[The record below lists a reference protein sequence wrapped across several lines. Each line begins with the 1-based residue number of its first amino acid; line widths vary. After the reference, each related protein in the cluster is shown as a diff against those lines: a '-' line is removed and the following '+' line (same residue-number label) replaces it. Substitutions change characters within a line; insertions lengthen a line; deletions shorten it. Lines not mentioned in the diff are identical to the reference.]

1 MFKTVVIDP
10 PWKKSTG
17 GIGHASLQCSTHY
30 DVQSKQEIIETIRR
44 WFDRY
49 DVAPEAHLYMWSVN
63 SFTAGKD
70 QGILPA
76 LDVCDALG
84 FKPISLIP
92 WIKSNIG
99 SPTPYG
105 MRYTEMCIFAVRYD
119 KGAGK
124 RTRYSGT
131 SEPENVVNGKGLCS
145 SRDYIIAPRRQHSR
159 KPAEFYRWVESR
171 STGPYLDLYSRT
183 HHGGWTAAGNETGK
197 WENEKQKIEKQNC
210 KTADL
215 QTGEINEVN

>member
-17 GIGHASLQCSTHY
+17 GVGHKSLNPSTHY
-30 DVQSKQEIIETIRR
+30 DVQTREEIIVTISD
-44 WFDRY
+44 WMKKY
-49 DVAPEAHLYMWSVN
+49 PVAPEAHMYMWAVN
-63 SFTAGKD
+63 SFTAGRD

-76 LDVCDALG
+76 MDVCEKLG

-92 WIKSNIG
+92 WIKSNVG

-119 KGAGK
+119 KGKGK

-131 SEPENVVNGKGLCS
+131 PELQSVPNGRGLCS
-145 SRDYIIAPRRQHSR
+145 SKDYILAPRRQHSR
-159 KPAEFYRWVESR
+159 KPEEFYDYVESR
-171 STGPYLDLYSRT
+171 SKGPYLELYSRT
-183 HHGGWTAAGNETGK
+183 TRPGWTDDGNETGT
-197 WENEKQKIEKQNC
+197 WS
-210 KTADL
+210 
-215 QTGEINEVN
+215 V

>member
-17 GIGHASLQCSTHY
+17 GVGHASLQPSTHY
-30 DVQSKQEIIETIRR
+30 DVQTREGIVETIED
-44 WFDRY
+44 WLLQY
-49 DVAPEAHLYMWSVN
+49 PVAPEAHLYLWTVN

-76 LDVCDALG
+76 INVCEKLG
-84 FKPISLIP
+84 FKPISMIP
-92 WIKSNIG
+92 WVKNNVG

-119 KGAGK
+119 KGKGK

-131 SEPENVVNGKGLCS
+131 AESQSVPNGKGLCS
-145 SRDYIIAPRRQHSR
+145 SKDYILAPRRQHSR
-159 KPAEFYRWVESR
+159 KPDVFYDYVESR
-171 STGPYLDLYSRT
+171 SNGPYLELYSRT
-183 HHGGWTAAGNETGK
+183 SRKGWTGAGNQTGK
-197 WENEKQKIEKQNC
+197 WTI
-210 KTADL
+210 
-215 QTGEINEVN
+215 

>member
-17 GIGHASLQCSTHY
+17 GVGHATLQVSTHY
-30 DVQSKQEIIETIRR
+30 PVQTRREIVETVEE
-44 WFDRY
+44 WFRQHL
-49 DVAPEAHLYMWSVN
+49 VAPEAHLYLWTVN
-63 SFTAGKD
+63 SFTAGKH

-76 LDVCDALG
+76 LAVCEELG

-92 WIKSNIG
+92 WVKSNVG

-119 KGAGK
+119 KGRGQ

-131 SEPENVVNGKGLCS
+131 AERQSVSNGPGLCAS
-145 SRDYIIAPRRQHSR
+145 KDYIIAPRREHSR
-159 KPAEFYRWVESR
+159 KPDEFYKYVESR
-171 STGPYLDLYSRT
+171 SKGPYLDLYSRT
-183 HHGGWTAAGNETGK
+183 SRTGWSTAGDEVGK
-197 WENEKQKIEKQNC
+197 WQ
-210 KTADL
+210 L
-215 QTGEINEVN
+215 